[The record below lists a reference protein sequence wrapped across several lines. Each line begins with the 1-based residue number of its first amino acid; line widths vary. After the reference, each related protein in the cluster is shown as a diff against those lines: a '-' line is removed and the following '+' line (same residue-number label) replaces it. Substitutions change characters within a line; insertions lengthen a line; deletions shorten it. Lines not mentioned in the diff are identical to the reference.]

1 MRRFSPRSGRPRPF
15 RLIRRLPGRL
25 VRLLGPSPAATR
37 QSLVALGLNSSTSLV
52 AGAVLGSITPTL
64 ERYPGLL
71 VLVPAAIGL
80 RGNVFSALGNRL
92 STAVHTGMFRLSLRP
107 GSLLGQNV
115 AAALVLTLAMSFFV
129 AVAAKV
135 VAVGLHIEGTISLF
149 QLALVSIVGGMLA
162 SAAVLAA
169 TVALAA
175 GSVRFGWDLDNV
187 TAPLVSTLGD
197 VLTLPALWVVTFALT
212 VRIFAST
219 LGLLAGVLALAAL
232 AVGWRSRRDILR
244 QVVRES
250 TPILLV
256 AVGLSTLAGV
266 SIERRLDVFARFPAL
281 LVLLPAFI
289 SSAGALGGILSSRLS
304 TKLHLGLLEAGA
316 LPSREARLDGASV
329 FLLGAPVFFFNA
341 VGAHLTAAVLHEAS
355 PGLLDML
362 AASMLGGAVAVAFV
376 VAVAYYGTVAAFR
389 LGLDPDTYGVPVVTS
404 SVDFL
409 GAVALIITIVA
420 LGIT

>member
-1 MRRFSPRSGRPRPF
+1 MSRSGRLRPL
-15 RLIRRLPGRL
+15 RLVSRLVVRL
-25 VRLLGPSPAATR
+25 VRLLGPSPGAVR

-80 RGNVFSALGNRL
+80 RGNVFSTLGNRL
-92 STAVHTGMFRLSLRP
+92 STAVHTGLFRFSLRP

-115 AAALVLTLAMSFFV
+115 TAALVLTLAMSFFV
-129 AVAAKV
+129 AAAAKV

-149 QLALVSIVGGMLA
+149 QLALVSILGGMLA
-162 SAAVLAA
+162 SLAVLVA
-169 TVALAA
+169 TVALAG
-175 GSVRFGWDLDNV
+175 GSVRYGWDLDNV

-197 VLTLPALWVVTFALT
+197 VLTLPALWLATFALT
-212 VRIFAST
+212 VRVYSSL
-219 LGLLAGVLALAAL
+219 LGLLTGVTAVAAL
-232 AVGWRSRRDILR
+232 VIAWRSRREILR

-266 SIERRLDVFARFPAL
+266 AIERRLDVFSRFPAL

-289 SSAGALGGILSSRLS
+289 SSAGALGGILSSRLA
-304 TKLHLGLLEAGA
+304 TKLHLGLLEPRA

-329 FLLGAPVFFFNA
+329 FLLGAPVFLFNA
-341 VGAHLTAAVLHEAS
+341 VGSHVTAALLHEAS
-355 PGLLDML
+355 PGLLDMV

-376 VAVAYYGTVAAFR
+376 VAIAYYGTVASFR

-409 GAVALIITIVA
+409 GAVALIVTIVA